1 MAAHDSDQPDRDY
14 VIGVNEA
21 EIARLGT
28 QHAVWRHT
36 ALKAWERAGLKPGM
50 KVADIGCGPGYA
62 SLDLAAAVGPHG
74 HVIGVDQS
82 RTFLKVLRDRAEGQG
97 LSNVE
102 TIESDL
108 ADLELAEESL
118 DLIYVRWVLSFVA
131 EPEAALARLVR
142 ALKPGGA
149 IVLQEYGCYRTFR
162 IEPHEPVLDRF
173 LDAVEESWKAGG
185 GDANVARRL
194 PGALEQAGA
203 GVEQMTPL
211 VFAAQRG
218 EPFYNWPMT
227 WIRQA
232 PDRMAELGFMDADQ
246 ALEFHDWL
254 GRVDAAEHS
263 WLTTPMVLEI
273 VARKGEGG

>member
-1 MAAHDSDQPDRDY
+1 MSGEEDAADRDY

-28 QHAVWRHT
+28 QHAVWRET
-36 ALKAWERAGLKPGM
+36 ALKAWSRAGLKPAM
-50 KVADIGCGPGYA
+50 AVADIGCGPGYA
-62 SLDLAAAVGPHG
+62 ALDLAAAVGPQG
-74 HVIGVDQS
+74 RVIGVDQS
-82 RTFLKVLRDRAEGQG
+82 RTFLKVLRERAAGQG

-102 TIESDL
+102 TVESDL
-108 ADLELAEESL
+108 AHLDLAPESL
-118 DLIYVRWVLSFVA
+118 DMIFVRWVLSFVP
-131 EPEAALARLVR
+131 EPEAALARMVR

-162 IEPHEPVLDRF
+162 VEPHEPVLDRF
-173 LDAVEESWKAGG
+173 LDAVEASWKAGG

-194 PGALEQAGA
+194 PGALVDAGCEVA
-203 GVEQMTPL
+203 QMTPL

-218 EPFYNWPMT
+218 EPFYTWPLT

-232 PDRMAELGFMDADQ
+232 PDRMAELGFLTAQQ
-246 ALEFHDWL
+246 ARDFHAWL

-273 VARKGEGG
+273 IARKC

>member
-1 MAAHDSDQPDRDY
+1 MASTSETETDRDY

-28 QHAVWRHT
+28 QHAVWRAT

-50 KVADIGCGPGYA
+50 AVADIGCGPGYA
-62 SLDLAAAVGPHG
+62 SLDLAEAVGPEG
-74 HVIGVDQS
+74 RVIGVDQS
-82 RTFLKVLRDRAEGQG
+82 RTFLKVLRERAQGQG

-108 ADLELAEESL
+108 ASL
-118 DLIYVRWVLSFVA
+118 DLREASLDMVYIRWVLSFVA
-131 EPEAALARLVR
+131 EPEAALKRIAR
-142 ALKPGGA
+142 ALKPGGTL
-149 IVLQEYGCYRTFR
+149 VLQEYGCYRTFR

-194 PGALEQAGA
+194 PGALVQAGCA
-203 GVEQMTPL
+203 VEQMTPL

-218 EPFYNWPMT
+218 EPFYNWPLT

-232 PDRMAELGFMDADQ
+232 PDRMAELGFMSNDQ
-246 ALEFHDWL
+246 ALEFHAWL
-254 GRVDAAEHS
+254 GRVDAAQYS

-273 VARKGEGG
+273 IARKD

>member
-1 MAAHDSDQPDRDY
+1 MANANENQPDRDY

-28 QHAVWRHT
+28 QHAVWRQT

-50 KVADIGCGPGYA
+50 AVADIGCGPGYA
-62 SLDLAAAVGPHG
+62 TLDLAGAMGPQG
-74 HVIGVDQS
+74 RVIGVDQS
-82 RTFLKVLRDRAEGQG
+82 RTFLNVLRERAEGQG

-108 ADLELAEESL
+108 ASL
-118 DLIYVRWVLSFVA
+118 DLPEASLDMIYIRWVLSFVA
-131 EPEAALARLVR
+131 EPEVALARLVK
-142 ALKPGGA
+142 ALKPGGVV
-149 IVLQEYGCYRTFR
+149 VLQEYGHYRTFR

-173 LDAVEESWKAGG
+173 LDAVEASWKAGG

-194 PGALEQAGA
+194 PGALVEAGLT
-203 GVEQMTPL
+203 VSQMTPL
-211 VFAAQRG
+211 VFSAQRG
-218 EPFYNWPMT
+218 EPFYNWPLT

-232 PDRMAELGFMDADQ
+232 PDRMAELGALTHDQ
-246 ALEFHDWL
+246 ALEFHAWL
-254 GRVDAAEHS
+254 KRVDAAEHS

-273 VARKGEGG
+273 IARKD